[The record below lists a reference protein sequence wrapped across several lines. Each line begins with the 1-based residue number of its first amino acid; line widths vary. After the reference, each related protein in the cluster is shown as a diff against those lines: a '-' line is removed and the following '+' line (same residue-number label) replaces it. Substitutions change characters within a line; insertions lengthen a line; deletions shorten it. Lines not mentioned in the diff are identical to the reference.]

1 MCQMCIVLLSCDD
14 RYRFVFEFDWDLE
27 KIDCK
32 AQKIPTPL
40 AAAVDAA
47 EDAIVAAEAPP
58 VAPAAPNGLANGS
71 GTTTTI
77 PFRSTADRAGINSK
91 GLQLKLC
98 NYDDGFSSS
107 YGLIV
112 VS

>member
-14 RYRFVFEFDWDLE
+14 RDRFVFEFDWDLE
-27 KIDCK
+27 KINCK
-32 AQKIPTPL
+32 AQKIQTPL
-40 AAAVDAA
+40 AAAVVAA
-47 EDAIVAAEAPP
+47 EDAIVEAPP
-58 VAPAAPNGLANGS
+58 IAPGLANGS
-71 GTTTTI
+71 GTTATI